1 MRPGQR
7 ERAAQ
12 LKLAYTKWSQCLS
25 IHCNLWALLQS
36 EKDADVDI
44 IYKHTDT
51 VMDAGEGVLER
62 EEQAGK
68 WLLAS
73 AYNEHDGVI
82 YVHNYYLPT

>member
-1 MRPGQR
+1 M
-7 ERAAQ
+7 
-12 LKLAYTKWSQCLS
+12 LTTNCLDTLPR
-25 IHCNLWALLQS
+25 HTNDPRYVYAWWALLQS
-36 EKDADVDI
+36 EKDPDVDI
-44 IYKHTDT
+44 IYKHIDT

-82 YVHNYYLPT
+82 MYTTITCLPK